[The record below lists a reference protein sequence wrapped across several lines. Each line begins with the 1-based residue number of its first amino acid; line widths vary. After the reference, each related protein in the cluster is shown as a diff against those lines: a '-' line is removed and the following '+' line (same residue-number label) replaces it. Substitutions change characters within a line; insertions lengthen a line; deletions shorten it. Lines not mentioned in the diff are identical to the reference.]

1 MSSDII
7 QKILDKT
14 NGGLD
19 IILSLI
25 PEAEKCVDNNR
36 HFKLRA
42 SEKSASA
49 TVYKGKNGNYIVKDF
64 GGDGFSGSAIN
75 LFMYMNGHDLKTAI
89 KLLGQRY
96 GALNEAGPAP
106 ETLMPKVTKRPA
118 TETEK
123 PGDYFFD
130 IRDGFTDFEIE
141 TVFAKACIRHSHTL
155 NNSDWY
161 AHLRK
166 TCAAYGV
173 FALVSFTWIKEREAI
188 TTASTETYPIFLI
201 EGDGFKKI
209 YQPKSLDKKYRFRY
223 FGEKDPNY
231 IFGYKRLIK
240 SFNDGEKKWLDDKS
254 TDADQAE
261 GSSDNN
267 GKAFKLPEVIICSG
281 DRDSLNVASLGY
293 NVIWLNSEAARL
305 PVKTYN
311 ELRKMCENVYNLPD
325 LDATGVKMGHKLA
338 LEFLDLKIIQLP
350 FELLDRKD
358 WRGNPCKDVRDYLA
372 YNERRDFDKLVLAA
386 LEYKFW
392 DEQIQYDKNGK
403 PKGITYVL
411 NNVRIYNFLQKS
423 GFYRF
428 ESKTSKNGY
437 EYIHIDKNIVRE
449 IDPKEIKAFVN
460 NFLKEK
466 FTADQK
472 LRNTFYRSNQLKDES
487 LDNLDFAHL
496 DFKYYDKNYQYLFF
510 EDKTWMVTPKEIAE
524 YRAGEVNKM
533 VWLDKVIPQKVKKQ
547 DAPFKITLV
556 QSADESTHFDIEI
569 LNNECLFLRFLIQ
582 TSRIHWRK
590 ELEEE
595 LDKLPQADREAYV
608 KDNKYCINGRLLN
621 ADEILEQKQHLVN
634 KIFTL
639 GYMLCR
645 QKEKSKPWAP
655 FLMDH
660 KLSAEGQSNG
670 GSGKTIFAASVKPFL
685 NFLLIDGKNKSLID
699 DKHSFENVTEK
710 TEIILIDDLGRG
722 INLETFFSMITE
734 GITVN
739 PKYAQRFFMDY
750 NDAPKIIF
758 TSNFGVKDI
767 TSSAERRL
775 IYCAFSDYYHNNSTG
790 TYREDRTP
798 ADDFGKNLFVD
809 FTQDEWNNFVNT
821 MAACLQF
828 YMNTNTKINP
838 PMDNVQKRNL
848 QGIMGDAFM
857 GWADVY
863 FNHKDER
870 LDEFVSKQEAMLAF
884 SKEAN
889 QKYITPNQFVAKVE
903 AWCKYYRY
911 AFNPPEL
918 QGKNGRIIRRWFVKN
933 SDGSFQTE
941 IKKDKGGAARQVP
954 IKKTTEMIY
963 IKTVE
968 GKLDPSKF
976 IDPNDNDDVQENS
989 MGLGFDNSDKDDL
1002 PF

>member
-1 MSSDII
+1 MNDNII
-7 QKILDKT
+7 QRILDKT

-19 IILSLI
+19 IILSLV
-25 PEAEKCVDNNR
+25 PSAEKCIDNNR
-36 HFKLRA
+36 HFKLRE

-75 LFMYMNGHDLKTAI
+75 LYMYIHGTDLKTTLKI
-89 KLLGQRY
+89 LGQQY
-96 GALNEAGPAP
+96 GAMNESGPAP
-106 ETLMPKVTKRPA
+106 ETLMPKLTKRPA

-123 PGDYFFD
+123 PNDYFYE
-130 IRDGFTDFEIE
+130 IKDGFSDLEIE
-141 TVFAKACIRHSHTL
+141 TLFAKAAIRNSSNL
-155 NNSDWY
+155 NNNDWY

-166 TCAAYGV
+166 TCAMYGV
-173 FALVSFTWIKEREAI
+173 YALVSFTWIKDREAI
-188 TTASTETYPIFLI
+188 VTQSTDTYPIFMI

-231 IFGYKRLIK
+231 IFGYKRLLK
-240 SFNDGEKKWLDDKS
+240 QFNDGEKAWLDEKS

-261 GSSDNN
+261 GGTDTV
-267 GKAFKLPEVIICSG
+267 GKAFKLKEVIICSG

-305 PVKTYN
+305 PIKTYN
-311 ELRKMCENVYNLPD
+311 ELHKMCEGVYNLPD

-338 LEFLDLKIIQLP
+338 LEFLDLKTIQLP
-350 FELLDRKD
+350 VELLERKD

-372 YNERRDFDKLVLAA
+372 YYEKRDFEKLVQSA

-411 NNVRIYNFLQKS
+411 NNVRMYNFLQRN
-423 GFYRF
+423 GFYRI

-437 EYIHIDKNIVRE
+437 EYIRVDKNIVKVV
-449 IDPKEIKAFVN
+449 DAKEVKAFVN
-460 NFLKEK
+460 HFLKEK

-487 LDNLDFAHL
+487 LDNLDFAL
-496 DFKYYDKNYQYLFF
+496 IDFKYYDKGYQYLFF
-510 EDKTWMVTPKEIAE
+510 EDRTWKITPSEVIE
-524 YRAGEVNKM
+524 YRAGEVDKM
-533 VWLDKVIPQKVKKQ
+533 VWMEKVIPHKVRKQ
-547 DAPFKITLV
+547 EPSFKITAV

-569 LNNECLFLRFLIQ
+569 LNKDCLFLKFLVQ
-582 TSRIHWRK
+582 TSRVHWRK

-595 LDKLPQADREAYV
+595 LDKLPEDKRTEYL
-608 KDNKYCINGRLLN
+608 KEHKYSINGPLLSK
-621 ADEILEQKQHLVN
+621 DEILEQKQHLVN

-645 QKEKSKPWAP
+645 HKEKSKPWAP

-670 GSGKTIFAASVKPFL
+670 GSGKTIFAASVKPFM

-739 PKYAQRFFMDY
+739 PKYAQRFFMEY
-750 NDAPKIIF
+750 NVAPKIIF
-758 TSNFGVKDI
+758 TSNYGVKDI

-798 ADDFGKNLFVD
+798 ANDFGKNLIVD
-809 FTQDEWNNFVNT
+809 FTPDEWNHYINT
-821 MAACLQF
+821 MASCLQF
-828 YMNTNTKINP
+828 YMTMNMKINP

-870 LDEFVSKQEAMLAF
+870 LDEFVSKQEAMAAF
-884 SKEAN
+884 AKEAN
-889 QKYITPNQFVAKVE
+889 QKYITPNQFIAKVE

-911 AFNPPEL
+911 AFNPAEL
-918 QGKNGRIIRRWFVKN
+918 QGKNGRIIRRWFVKDASGN
-933 SDGSFQTE
+933 FVTE
-941 IKKDKGGAARQVP
+941 IKKDKNGSARQVP

-968 GKLDPSKF
+968 GKLDPSKL
-976 IDPNDNDDVQENS
+976 IDPNDNDEETGATDL
-989 MGLGFDNSDKDDL
+989 LGMNNSDADDL